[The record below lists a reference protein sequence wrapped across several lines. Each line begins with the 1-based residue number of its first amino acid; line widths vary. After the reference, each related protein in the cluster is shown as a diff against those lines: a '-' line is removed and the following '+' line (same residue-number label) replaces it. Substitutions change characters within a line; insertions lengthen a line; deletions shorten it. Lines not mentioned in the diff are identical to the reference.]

1 MMPQQET
8 DVLLK
13 VYESLFLQESNLVKL
28 LEDHS
33 GDLIER
39 DRIMSIMRRLKRLR
53 ADTYG
58 LVAQRWLNTKLHG
71 KEGERNTF
79 TLTNQA
85 AASVLELKMRQFAF
99 LWKRQ
104 NRKNAAAFRSFAA
117 LKGNWD
123 VQAATACILT
133 LQVRK

>member
-1 MMPQQET
+1 MITQQET

-58 LVAQRWLNTKLHG
+58 WVAQRWLNTKLHG
-71 KEGERNTF
+71 KEGE
-79 TLTNQA
+79 
-85 AASVLELKMRQFAF
+85 
-99 LWKRQ
+99 
-104 NRKNAAAFRSFAA
+104 
-117 LKGNWD
+117 
-123 VQAATACILT
+123 
-133 LQVRK
+133 